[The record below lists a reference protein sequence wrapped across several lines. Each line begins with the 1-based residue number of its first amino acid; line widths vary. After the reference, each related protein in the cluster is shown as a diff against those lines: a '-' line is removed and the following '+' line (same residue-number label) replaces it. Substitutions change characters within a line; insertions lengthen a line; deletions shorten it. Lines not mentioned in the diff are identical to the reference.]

1 MPTIANGKIT
11 IGKLYYFKNKA
22 FPNFALNV
30 WCSSKYPADE
40 LSNVCLWKFDKTD
53 AAQKWYVRGNDSQ
66 CRICPLVGSSSLCLD
81 RYTGTKEGAGINAHL
96 YSYSNTAAF
105 IITDGTC
112 SDTVRIRA
120 IEGGKFLT
128 AYSGANGSKDG
139 RTATSAGNVYFA
151 SSALG
156 NLKQE
161 WVPIEVTSSSGGETS
176 NKNYVTYP
184 CSYMKI
190 LQSPFA
196 LTSGNSNSHYY
207 YSDASANYHDYPI
220 DEACEDK
227 NRSWFYCPCDEME
240 IKRIYGVGESGKTNT
255 IWLRSTSKVKMPC
268 GEDYLVLMVMHPED
282 DDLEALSV
290 GQKFKRGET
299 IFREGMNGNA
309 TGNHFHMSAGKGDLS
324 SNGWRE
330 NTNGRWVLTTT
341 NGTIEPQEAFYVDK
355 DFTTEN
361 NNGGI
366 SFTYLPE

>member
-1 MPTIANGKIT
+1 MTTIANGKIT
-11 IGKLYYFKNKA
+11 IDKLYYFKNKA

-30 WCSSKYPADE
+30 WCSNNYPADE
-40 LSNVCLWKFDKTD
+40 LSNVCLWRFDKTD

-66 CRICPLVGSSSLCLD
+66 CRICPLVGSSDLCLD
-81 RYTGTKEGAGINAHL
+81 RYTGTKVGAGINAHL

-105 IITDGTC
+105 IIMDGTC

-120 IEGGKFLT
+120 IEGGKLLT

-139 RTATSAGNVYFA
+139 RTAISAGNVYFA
-151 SSALG
+151 NASGKL
-156 NLKQE
+156 NQE
-161 WVPIEVTSSSGGETS
+161 WIPVEVSTSSG

-190 LQSPFA
+190 LQNPFA

-268 GEDYLVLMVMHPED
+268 GEDYLVLMIMHPED
-282 DDLEALSV
+282 DDLRTLSV
-290 GQKFKRGET
+290 GQRFKRGET

-309 TGNHFHMSAGKGDLS
+309 TGNHFHMSSGKGDLS
-324 SNGWRE
+324 SNGWKE